1 MGIPVLVAFILIL
14 TLALPAWAA
23 AGLTLQP
30 STGEPGDVF
39 VVTGQ
44 GFDPGEPVKLTWDGA
59 SLGGPIK
66 ADDTG
71 GFTATVTVP
80 SDAASGGHQ
89 VVASDRPPDQRTATA
104 TYVVGAPTTTVTT
117 APTTTTTTAAG
128 SPTTAPSDTGGGA
141 SGGGG
146 TSGTSGTSG
155 GSGSS
160 TGLGDPGETTQDA
173 PGEDGPPG
181 VEATTLQA
189 VPGESAP
196 GEAVVIEAVLS
207 GEIEAVIFSLGG
219 EALGAS
225 QPVAEDGSV
234 RARRVVPALET
245 GTHWLQVETV
255 EGAVLGRVEFEVI
268 EPQMAL
274 SPAAIRRTLTAGPLG
289 WLFVFLALALGGLC
303 ARYMWSKPKKD
314 DKHQPAPQFR

>member
-1 MGIPVLVAFILIL
+1 M
-14 TLALPAWAA
+14 
-23 AGLTLQP
+23 
-30 STGEPGDVF
+30 F

-44 GFDPGEPVKLTWDGA
+44 GFDPGEPVKLTWDGV
-59 SLGGPIK
+59 SLGGPVK
-66 ADDTG
+66 TDDMG

-89 VVASDRPPDQRTATA
+89 VAASDRPPDQRTATA

-117 APTTTTTTAAG
+117 APTTTTTTTTAAG
-128 SPTTAPSDTGGGA
+128 SPTTAPTGTGGGA

-146 TSGTSGTSG
+146 TSGTSG

-160 TGLGDPGETTQDA
+160 TGVGDPAETTQDA

-181 VEATTLQA
+181 VEATTLEA

-219 EALGAS
+219 EVLGAS
-225 QPVAEDGSV
+225 QPVEEDGSV

-268 EPQMAL
+268 EPQMVL
-274 SPAAIRRTLTAGPLG
+274 SPAAIGRTLTAGPLG